1 MIVQKSYGTILLF
14 LLFIE
19 AALSA
24 APVLKA
30 DFNTKGDLSALLYG
44 KALPAVFANRN
55 QRHQTPEDSGFT
67 GRAVLFCRDNLHD
80 FHDLV
85 PGLDRPLSTIVYR
98 GLHGLP
104 TKQGN
109 VEIFIKPYFNDITP
123 AGKTPH
129 NYIFRLYRSSDRK
142 QTLTVFLVGH
152 RQITVQFD
160 FSNGK
165 KSYLYYTLKSG
176 SRKYGDG

>member
-85 PGLDRPLSTIVYR
+85 PGLDFN
-98 GLHGLP
+98 H
-104 TKQGN
+104 
-109 VEIFIKPYFNDITP
+109 IKP
-123 AGKTPH
+123 A
-129 NYIFRLYRSSDRK
+129 
-142 QTLTVFLVGH
+142 
-152 RQITVQFD
+152 
-160 FSNGK
+160 
-165 KSYLYYTLKSG
+165 
-176 SRKYGDG
+176 